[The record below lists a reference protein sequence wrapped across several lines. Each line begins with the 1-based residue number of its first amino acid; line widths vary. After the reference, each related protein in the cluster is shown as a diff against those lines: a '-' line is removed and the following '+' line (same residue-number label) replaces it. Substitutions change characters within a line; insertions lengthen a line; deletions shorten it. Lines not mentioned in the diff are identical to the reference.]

1 MQHTPDDLVEVRH
14 AANYFSALRSCSSV
28 REDEEHLSREVC
40 GERLRE
46 VVSSSLTGQP
56 VHPADLSIGG
66 IFVAKLPIDSVVYQ
80 RNLAELLDIDAHV
93 C

>member
-14 AANYFSALRSCSSV
+14 AANYFSGLRSCSSV

-46 VVSSSLTGQP
+46 VVSSSLTGTTN
-56 VHPADLSIGG
+56 ALEEE
-66 IFVAKLPIDSVVYQ
+66 FKE
-80 RNLAELLDIDAHV
+80 LAN
-93 C
+93 